1 MFLLNTLA
9 KYEPD
14 YFHIS
19 ANSYQRTS
27 IVNQEDTEPLI
38 NKYHKMQ
45 SAQLAQIPLIGVG
58 SIAQRKDAN
67 MPLNSVMI
75 FKCWESLFSRTSMDG

>member
-38 NKYHKMQ
+38 NKYHKMK
-45 SAQLAQIPLIGVG
+45 SAQLAQIPLMVLVVLRNEKM
-58 SIAQRKDAN
+58 QN

-75 FKCWESLFSRTSMDG
+75 F